1 MSEIPS
7 TMDLIMAR
15 TRGMT
20 LSPEEQDNLRKEQL
34 GRLAKG
40 YRMKL
45 LGDPERVDELLASVS
60 ADTPADRKLL
70 EWLIWQE
77 MVENL
82 PGDVDIIKHIQLMEK
97 FPEVG
102 TRATV
107 LRELRAAF
115 KAHLKNQGPARK
127 RILIQ
132 EKKKLAAIGISGSA
146 VVPKAPRNV
155 SPDGEFA
162 AALATF
168 KKRLLS
174 DPPGQGL

>member
-20 LSPEEQDNLRKEQL
+20 LSPEEQDNLRKERL
-34 GRLAKG
+34 GKLAKG

-45 LGDPERVDELLASVS
+45 LGDSERVDEILASVS
-60 ADTPADRKLL
+60 VDTPADRRLL

-82 PGDVDIIKHIQLMEK
+82 PGDAEILKHIQLMEK
-97 FPEVG
+97 FPPAG
-102 TRATV
+102 TRRAV
-107 LRELRAAF
+107 LGELRAAF

-127 RILIQ
+127 KILIQ
-132 EKKKLAAIGISGSA
+132 EKKRLAAIGISGSA
-146 VVPKAPRNV
+146 VVPKVPRKVGN
-155 SPDGEFA
+155 DGEFA
-162 AALATF
+162 AALAEF
-168 KKRLLS
+168 KKRLLQEG
-174 DPPGQGL
+174 PGREL